1 MLLFQL
7 IKSKF
12 IRILIALISFL
23 FVTTPSD
30 SVFASSINYGEA
42 YSGYSSIDLKISVET
57 SFKVIEN
64 DLQNSCQNEQNLVDY
79 RNWGIGI
86 EVVAAKGGSNYL
98 YHYTSREA
106 AEAISQQGLKVG
118 RDGFSYLTNKGGLS
132 PLQAQ
137 IELALPANRAL
148 PNSILRIDA
157 SGLSPSLIRRVS
169 GNLPG
174 YGAGGGTEFLFNQH
188 IPANL
193 IKILK

>member
-1 MLLFQL
+1 ME
-7 IKSKF
+7 IKLEIPKY
-12 IRILIALISFL
+12 
-23 FVTTPSD
+23 
-30 SVFASSINYGEA
+30 SI
-42 YSGYSSIDLKISVET
+42 ET
-57 SFKVIEN
+57 
-64 DLQNSCQNEQNLVDY
+64 
-79 RNWGIGI
+79 
-86 EVVAAKGGSNYL
+86 
-98 YHYTSREA
+98 
-106 AEAISQQGLKVG
+106 GLKSEWEY
-118 RDGFSYLTNKGGLS
+118 GFSYLTNKGSLS

-193 IKILK
+193 IKVIE

>member
-1 MLLFQL
+1 MLVVGSPLRVQGGE
-7 IKSKF
+7 KF
-12 IRILIALISFL
+12 TDFSVDYSRLGRQSFAQNL
-23 FVTTPSD
+23 R
-30 SVFASSINYGEA
+30 NLG
-42 YSGYSSIDLKISVET
+42 
-57 SFKVIEN
+57 N
-64 DLQNSCQNEQNLVDY
+64 DLLDAANVLSL
-79 RNWGIGI
+79 IGTSGAGVGLSLLAKTGVKTVI
-86 EVVAAKGGSNYL
+86 TTAVVKAAKEESKYL
-98 YHYTSREA
+98 YHYTSKEA

-157 SGLSPSLIRRVS
+157 SGLNPALIRRVS

-174 YGAGGGTEFLFNQH
+174 YGAGGGTEFLFNQQ

-193 IKILK
+193 IKVKK